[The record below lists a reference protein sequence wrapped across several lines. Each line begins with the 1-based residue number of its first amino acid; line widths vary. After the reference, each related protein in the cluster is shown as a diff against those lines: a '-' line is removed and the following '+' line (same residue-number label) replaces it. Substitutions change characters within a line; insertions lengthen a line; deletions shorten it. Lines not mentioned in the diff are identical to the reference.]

1 MATATE
7 PAPPA
12 QSPESEKTSAG
23 KKKKKKTSAGKKVP
37 ALVLTLGGAP
47 AEWHVIHGVGHVHPE
62 IPSPVG
68 GDSEPSIEVARK
80 LAGDE
85 GCAVKLV
92 EVTEARARKGREA
105 RAKARGEGLA
115 AARELRKLGKRA
127 TRSDANQVEAEV
139 TAAAGK
145 E

>member
-12 QSPESEKTSAG
+12 QTPESEKTSAG
-23 KKKKKKTSAGKKVP
+23 KKKTSAGKVP
-37 ALVLTLGGAP
+37 ALLLTLGHAP
-47 AEWHVIHGVGHVHPE
+47 AEWHVIHGVGHVHPK

-68 GDSEPSIEVARK
+68 GDGEPSLEVARK

-85 GCAVKLV
+85 GCSVKLV
-92 EVTEARARKGREA
+92 EVTEAQARKGREA

-127 TRSDANQVEAEV
+127 TRADANQVEAEV

>member
-7 PAPPA
+7 PATPA
-12 QSPESEKTSAG
+12 QTPESEKTSAG
-23 KKKKKKTSAGKKVP
+23 KKKTSAGKKVP

-68 GDSEPSIEVARK
+68 GDGEPSLEVARK

-85 GCAVKLV
+85 GCSVKLV
-92 EVTEARARKGREA
+92 EVTEAKARKGREA
-105 RAKARGEGLA
+105 RSKARGEGLA

-127 TRSDANQVEAEV
+127 TRADANQVEAEV